1 MAFSY
6 NPLWKILIDKGMT
19 KEDLRTAL
27 NLSPNTIAKMGKGE
41 NISMSVLHR
50 ICEYFNCQPGIW
62 SFIFLIRST
71 QEAGTMAKGKGKK
84 KKQKRR
90 SSGEGTIFGGKIGSG
105 G

>member
-50 ICEYFNCQPGIW
+50 ICEYFNCQPG
-62 SFIFLIRST
+62 
-71 QEAGTMAKGKGKK
+71 
-84 KKQKRR
+84 
-90 SSGEGTIFGGKIGSG
+90 SGRLYS
-105 G
+105 